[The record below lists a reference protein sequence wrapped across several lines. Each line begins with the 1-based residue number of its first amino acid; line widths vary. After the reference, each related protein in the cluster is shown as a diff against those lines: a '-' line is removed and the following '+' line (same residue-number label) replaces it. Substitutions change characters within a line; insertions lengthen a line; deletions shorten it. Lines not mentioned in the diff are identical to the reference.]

1 MKFTFLRM
9 IRGWFTAT
17 PLSRGRVGI
26 RIPESGLEGRISH
39 LDSASE
45 LVGLADLDGDGVI
58 GDLTGITTTRFITTT
73 DTIPE
78 AERFIT
84 GTPSIEVASG
94 AAEFIT
100 VREE

>member
-1 MKFTFLRM
+1 M
-9 IRGWFTAT
+9 
-17 PLSRGRVGI
+17 
-26 RIPESGLEGRISH
+26 EGRISH

-45 LVGLADLDGDGVI
+45 LVGLGDLDGDGAT
-58 GDLTGITTTRFITTT
+58 GDSTGTITTRFITTA
-73 DTIPE
+73 DTTPG

-84 GTPSIEVASG
+84 GTPSIEVAEG